1 MARWLGSVTSLVAL
15 LWLLAIAPAGAQEIA
30 AGLTQAL
37 TVGTER
43 VVAQLGKPGGF
54 LDDPRA
60 RIPLPGPLEQA
71 QTALRMAGMSGMVDD
86 LEVRMNRAAE
96 AATPIAQDLI
106 IQAIQGLSFSD
117 AAGILSGPNDSATR
131 YLERKTGKSLAQKMR
146 PIVDQQLAN
155 AGAVQ
160 AFQSIAGEYRSLPL
174 VGGGL
179 DVDLTGHVV
188 TYAEKAIFTY
198 LGNEEAAI
206 RTNPAGRFQL
216 FRIGDAVASR
226 NIHAAIYDALR
237 LCKDL

>member
-1 MARWLGSVTSLVAL
+1 MAQLLRSLASPAAL
-15 LWLLAIAPAGAQEIA
+15 LWLLAGAPAGAQDVA
-30 AGLTQAL
+30 AGLSEAL

-43 VVAQLGKPGGF
+43 VVAQLGRPGGF
-54 LDDPRA
+54 LDDPKA

-96 AATPIAQDLI
+96 AATPVAQDLI
-106 IQAIQGLSFSD
+106 IEAIQGLSFQD

-146 PIVDQQLAN
+146 PIVDKELAN

-160 AFQSIAGEYRSLPL
+160 SFESIAGEYRSLPL
-174 VGGGL
+174 VGGAL

-188 TYAEKAIFTY
+188 TYAEKAIFAY
-198 LGNEEAAI
+198 LGQEEAAI
-206 RTNPAGRFQL
+206 RTNPAARTTSLLKSVFG
-216 FRIGDAVASR
+216 
-226 NIHAAIYDALR
+226 
-237 LCKDL
+237 K

>member
-1 MARWLGSVTSLVAL
+1 MMAQLLRSLASLAAL
-15 LWLLAIAPAGAQEIA
+15 LWLLAGAPAGAQDVA
-30 AGLTQAL
+30 AGLSEAL

-43 VVAQLGKPGGF
+43 VVAQLGQPGGF
-54 LDDPRA
+54 LDDPKA

-96 AATPIAQDLI
+96 AATPVAQDLI
-106 IQAIQGLSFSD
+106 IEAIQGLSFQD

-146 PIVDQQLAN
+146 PIVDQQLAD

-160 AFQSIAGEYRSLPL
+160 AFESIAGEYRSLPL
-174 VGGGL
+174 VGGAL

-188 TYAEKAIFTY
+188 TYAEKAIFAY
-198 LGNEEAAI
+198 LGQEEAAI
-206 RTNPAGRFQL
+206 RTNPAARTTSLLKSVFG
-216 FRIGDAVASR
+216 
-226 NIHAAIYDALR
+226 
-237 LCKDL
+237 K